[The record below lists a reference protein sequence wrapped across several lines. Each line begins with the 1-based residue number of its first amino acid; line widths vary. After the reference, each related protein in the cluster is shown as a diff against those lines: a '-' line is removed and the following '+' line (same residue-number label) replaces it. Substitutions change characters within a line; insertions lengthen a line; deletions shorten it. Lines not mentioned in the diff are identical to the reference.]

1 MTFKSFK
8 KTLDLWLSTKNILSL
23 FLSLS
28 YKIFYIN
35 YPSSDTQ
42 PKLRFQFHK
51 MIQII
56 SERTKK
62 LLSKEN
68 NNRRDKNS
76 GRYNQVYE
84 GALFLA
90 LAVTNSQ

>member
-8 KTLDLWLSTKNILSL
+8 KTLDLWLSTKNI
-23 FLSLS
+23 LSLS

-76 GRYNQVYE
+76 GRYNQVYV

>member
-1 MTFKSFK
+1 MAVYIKYS
-8 KTLDLWLSTKNILSL
+8 
-23 FLSLS
+23 LSLS
-28 YKIFYIN
+28 YKIFYHQ
-35 YPSSDTQ
+35 PSSNTQ

-51 MIQII
+51 IIQII